1 MLLTHVKIRKR
12 HGYLLWLLAKKTSL
26 YWLIVI
32 VILLSGCTQKDLPGG
47 VQVPSPTSA
56 LTDAAA
62 TQAATE
68 TPAIETTVP
77 VSTEAAPTAATA
89 GDCKRI
95 VFSEYDGS
103 NYDLFTVCP
112 DGSQLARITSDP
124 ADDVNPSWS
133 ADGTRIAF
141 SSSRSG
147 HFQIYQ
153 MAADGSGVTA
163 LTADLENLKPIWL
176 PDGKH
181 IAFRTDDG
189 KGTFWWRV
197 LDLETSELTAITE
210 PSFDFFFQ
218 TPAWSPDGQRIAYMS
233 LVEQQERND
242 GSSQIHV
249 KNVDGTND
257 VALTADS
264 WANINPKWS
273 PDGSKIAFL
282 SERGGTGN
290 LYNLYVMNNN
300 GTDVQP
306 LTETGYPEDA
316 VYSWSPD
323 GKQIVIGNNTLF
335 TGITIIDLDSRTSH
349 PLMEWTT
356 PANVTSPSW
365 QQ

>member
-1 MLLTHVKIRKR
+1 MSKIQ
-12 HGYLLWLLAKKTSL
+12 KTSL
-26 YWLIVI
+26 YWLTVV
-32 VILLSGCTQKDLPGG
+32 VILLSGCAQKGLPGETPTPSSTS
-47 VQVPSPTSA
+47 VPIEIVTT
-56 LTDAAA
+56 LAA
-62 TQAATE
+62 TDMA
-68 TPAIETTVP
+68 AIETTVP
-77 VSTEAAPTAATA
+77 VLTETASAAADA
-89 GDCKRI
+89 GECKRI
-95 VFSEYDGS
+95 VFAEFDGS

-112 DGSQLARITSDP
+112 DGSQLVKITNDP
-124 ADDVNPSWS
+124 ADDVDPTWS
-133 ADGTRIAF
+133 ADGTKIAF

-147 HFQIYQ
+147 HFQIYL
-153 MAADGSGVTA
+153 MAEDGSGVTP
-163 LTADLENLKPIWL
+163 LTADFENLKPIWL

-197 LDLETSELTAITE
+197 LDVETSELNTITE

-257 VALTADS
+257 IALTNDT
-264 WANINPKWS
+264 WANFNPKWS
-273 PDGSKIAFL
+273 PDGLKIAFL
-282 SERGGTGN
+282 SERGGIN
-290 LYNLYVMNNN
+290 AVYNLYVMNSD
-300 GTDVQP
+300 GTDVQQ

-323 GKQIVIGNNTLF
+323 GRQIVIGNNTLF
-335 TGITIIDLDSRTSH
+335 TGISIIDLGSGTSH
-349 PLMEWTT
+349 SLMEWTT

-365 QQ
+365 QP

>member
-1 MLLTHVKIRKR
+1 MAGRLKI
-12 HGYLLWLLAKKTSL
+12 SL
-26 YWLIVI
+26 YWLTVI
-32 VILLSGCTQKDLPGG
+32 VILLSGCAQKGLSGG
-47 VQVPSPTSA
+47 TQVPSSPSA
-56 LTDAAA
+56 LTEAAA

-68 TPAIETTVP
+68 SATLETTVT
-77 VSTEAAPTAATA
+77 VFMEVASTTVVA

-95 VFSEYDGS
+95 VFTEYDGL

-112 DGSQLARITSDP
+112 DGSQLVKITSDP
-124 ADDVNPSWS
+124 ADDVDPAWS

-141 SSSRSG
+141 SSSSSG

-163 LTADLENLKPIWL
+163 LTADFENLKPIWL
-176 PDGKH
+176 PDGRH

-189 KGTFWWRV
+189 KGMFWWRV
-197 LDLETSELTAITE
+197 LDLETSELTTITE

-242 GSSQIHV
+242 GSSQIHI
-249 KNVDGTND
+249 KNSDGTND
-257 VALTADS
+257 IALTNDT
-264 WANINPKWS
+264 WANTNPKWS

-282 SERGGTGN
+282 SERGGTSN
-290 LYNLYVMNNN
+290 FYNLYVMNND
-300 GTDVQP
+300 GTDVQQI
-306 LTETGYPEDA
+306 TETGYPEDA

-323 GKQIVIGNNTLF
+323 GKQIVIGNNNLF
-335 TGITIIDLDSRTSH
+335 TGITIIDLDSKTSH

-356 PANVTSPSW
+356 PANVTAPSW
-365 QQ
+365 QP